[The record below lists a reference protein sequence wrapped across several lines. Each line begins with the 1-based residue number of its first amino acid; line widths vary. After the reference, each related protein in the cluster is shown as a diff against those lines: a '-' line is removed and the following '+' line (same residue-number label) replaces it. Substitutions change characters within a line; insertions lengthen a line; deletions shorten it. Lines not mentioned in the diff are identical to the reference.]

1 MIWFCVDRYYYM
13 DNVQD
18 DKTNCAE
25 YIILMVVIISKFK
38 IIEFN
43 FPIINYYILIKDYI
57 HLLLILN

>member
-38 IIEFN
+38 IIEFAN
-43 FPIINYYILIKDYI
+43 D
-57 HLLLILN
+57 